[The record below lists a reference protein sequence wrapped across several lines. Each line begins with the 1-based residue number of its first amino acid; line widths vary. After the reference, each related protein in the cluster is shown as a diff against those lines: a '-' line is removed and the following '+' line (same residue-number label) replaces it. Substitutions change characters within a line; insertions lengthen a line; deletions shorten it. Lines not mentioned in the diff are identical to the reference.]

1 MREPCAKRTINGAD
15 SFTLE
20 PLDLEVFIFTPPSVA
35 FSDLINLARR

>member
-20 PLDLEVFIFTPPSVA
+20 PLDLAVFIFTPSVA
-35 FSDLINLARR
+35 FSGLVNLARR